1 MAEWISAYGVW
12 AVFAGGILE
21 GEAVFIAAGYAVSQ
35 GYVAAGPALL
45 AAVLGATL
53 GDHGW
58 YLAGRFWGTPLLRR
72 LPGFRRLRGRAVLWA
87 RRWGRGAA
95 FGLRFAYGLRSVLP
109 LSLGAARFPPALFV
123 PLNALGAA
131 AFALVYLSLGY
142 FFGEAAER
150 LFVRVRG
157 FAPQVVVAMVLVGL
171 AVWAIRE
178 WSLFHA
184 GGGEDRP
191 EAPDAD
197 P

>member
-1 MAEWISAYGVW
+1 MAEWISEYGVW
-12 AVFAGGILE
+12 AVFAGGLFE

-53 GDHGW
+53 GDHAW
-58 YLAGRFWGTPLLRR
+58 YLAGRLWGVPLLRR
-72 LPGFRRLRGRAVLWA
+72 VPAFRRVHGRAVLWV

-131 AFALVYLSLGY
+131 AFSLVYLSLGY

-150 LFVRVRG
+150 LFVRVRA
-157 FAPQVVVAMVLVGL
+157 FAPQVVVAVVVIGLV
-171 AVWAIRE
+171 VWAIRE
-178 WSLFHA
+178 WSLFHGRSA
-184 GGGEDRP
+184 ARP
-191 EAPDAD
+191 DAPDGD